1 MKRESQS
8 RLSWHARVLR
18 TTANE
23 VRLQLSISAA
33 SSFSLHRSYS
43 RLHRITARIVHG
55 LPYPRSWLITSVTN
69 GGSSRDHLPRPD
81 TVIALSIKEFG
92 IREDSSF
99 ASSLRT
105 YFLRRG
111 AMVDLEEAIDL
122 NREALDLRPRRH
134 PDRSTSLHDL
144 TACLSERY
152 DTLGAMVDLER
163 AIRVARAAFKP
174 SPTEPRAPCYN
185 LRLLAN
191 CLRDRS
197 RAQRS
202 ICDLDEVIELRR
214 AAWSWH
220 CA

>member
-1 MKRESQS
+1 MKFGSNFQFP
-8 RLSWHARVLR
+8 RLLHFPS
-18 TTANE
+18 TAPTLASTAL
-23 VRLQLSISAA
+23 LQG
-33 SSFSLHRSYS
+33 SFTDYHTPAL
-43 RLHRITARIVHG
+43 G
-55 LPYPRSWLITSVTN
+55 LLPQMLMDCTNYVQKTN